1 MIIILSCIQY
11 LWILY
16 SYIDICN
23 LLKIQALF
31 LYSVNIL
38 KFSQYLERLFCQY
51 FQFCQYLA
59 LVWLANISNDFSLRY
74 SLKIVKVWKSV
85 NILFYVPAWEDTKK
99 KLQKRESESLLIR
112 KWINYRSNMFR
123 RERNCW
129 IDTIHPKCGIS
140 FWYRKCDV
148 SK

>member
-1 MIIILSCIQY
+1 MSFLCFINNLCCVQYFLSCIF
-11 LWILY
+11 
-16 SYIDICN
+16 SH
-23 LLKIQALF
+23 LF
-31 LYSVNIL
+31 FATFWHFYL
-38 KFSQYLERLFCQY
+38 KFNQYLERLFCQY
-51 FQFCQYLA
+51 FQFCQYLE

-85 NILFYVPAWEDTKK
+85 NILFHVPAWEDTKK

>member
-1 MIIILSCIQY
+1 MSFLYFINNLCCVQYFLSCIFSHLFFATFWQFMHY
-11 LWILY
+11 FEIQSIFGTFIL
-16 SYIDICN
+16 SI
-23 LLKIQALF
+23 F
-31 LYSVNIL
+31 SIL
-38 KFSQYLERLFCQY
+38 SIFGTCMIGQY
-51 FQFCQYLA
+51 FK
-59 LVWLANISNDFSLRY
+59 WLLSLRY

-85 NILFYVPAWEDTKK
+85 NILFHVPAWEDTKK

>member
-1 MIIILSCIQY
+1 MFNTFWVAYLVIYFVQHFDNSCT
-11 LWILY
+11 
-16 SYIDICN
+16 
-23 LLKIQALF
+23 
-31 LYSVNIL
+31 IL
-38 KFSQYLERLFCQY
+38 KFNQYLERLFCQY

-85 NILFYVPAWEDTKK
+85 NILFHVPAWEDTKK

-112 KWINYRSNMFR
+112 KWINYRFNILR
-123 RERNCW
+123 QQRNCW

>member
-1 MIIILSCIQY
+1 MFNTFWVAYLVIYFLQHFDNSCT
-11 LWILY
+11 
-16 SYIDICN
+16 
-23 LLKIQALF
+23 
-31 LYSVNIL
+31 IL
-38 KFSQYLERLFCQY
+38 KFNQYLERLFCQY

-85 NILFYVPAWEDTKK
+85 NILFHVPAWEDTKK